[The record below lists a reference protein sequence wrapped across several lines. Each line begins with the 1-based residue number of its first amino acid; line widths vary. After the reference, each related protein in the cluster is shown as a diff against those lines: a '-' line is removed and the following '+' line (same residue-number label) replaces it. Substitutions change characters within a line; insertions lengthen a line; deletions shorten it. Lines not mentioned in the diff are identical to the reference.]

1 MSLKEYSADAGTTLA
16 DHTEV
21 SLDMVPA
28 TQAAGTF
35 AMLARANVVRSLT
48 NPRKHFDAAYIQ
60 ELAES
65 AKAHGIIQ
73 PLLLRPLPGSRVADT
88 PRHVT
93 HEIVCGE
100 CRDRAS
106 EVAGLLTYPVMIK
119 NLSDDEVL
127 EIQLVE
133 NLKRRDLTP
142 LEEAEGYHALM
153 QHSKFSAR
161 DLAAKISM
169 SHSYVLARLK
179 LLDLCPEARTMMRE
193 ELLDASRALLVARI
207 PDHKLQIKAI
217 KEIIQGNGWGDDREP
232 MSAREAARHIQHN
245 YMVKLDTAKFN
256 IEAIDLV
263 PAAGSCKTCTK
274 RTGHSPDLF
283 SEVKSADVCTDPP
296 CFHKKE
302 EAHAA
307 QQVQQAKAK
316 GQTVIAGKAA
326 LELMPQPGYAAKF
339 KGYKRLDSVED
350 SPTDKPLRKIIGKQM
365 ANEGIAPIMIEHPH
379 RKNEMV
385 AALPNETVAR
395 LLKTVQGQ
403 AEAAKAVNKE
413 AKQFADEK
421 KAKAERKLKDQF
433 EQGWRN
439 ELMLRTWT
447 AMCTDGLLGAKAF
460 TLEVHR
466 YLALREVDRLT
477 TDDAAFL
484 CKLMQLGKVAPGAAV
499 RDYIKGTGCP
509 DLFLM
514 LLLMLR
520 DSGVHA
526 VTYDDDM
533 NVVENQALMLIAG
546 NVHGSKL
553 QSVISQIKAEV
564 QDQLTPPK
572 ALKTSS
578 TEGPAAQ
585 ATGAGGSAKPE
596 AKAKKPAPLASGSA
610 RKAKLSAQEAIT
622 GIAAAMQGMEAA
634 SADAVAPLSA
644 PATGQG
650 ADQPDGP
657 QADTAALPFP
667 VGTAVRIIKNE
678 DKLQMRLRKHAGKAG
693 TVTALLGVNVRDVSF
708 KGRTGG
714 IAAFDLSELEAA

>member
-1 MSLKEYSADAGTTLA
+1 MKEYSADTGTALA
-16 DHTEV
+16 DPIVTSNEH
-21 SLDMVPA
+21 VPA
-28 TQAAGTF
+28 EHF
-35 AMLARANVVRSLT
+35 HHLPLVELAPSLT
-48 NPRKHFDAAYIQ
+48 NPRKNFRADKLN
-60 ELAES
+60 ELADS
-65 AKAHGIIQ
+65 IKASGVHQ
-73 PLLLRPLPGSRVADT
+73 PILVRPLPGERVADT
-88 PRHVT
+88 DRRVT
-93 HEIVCGE
+93 YEIVSGE
-100 CRDRAS
+100 RRYRAS
-106 EVAGLLTYPVMIK
+106 QQADVKTIPALVRSLT
-119 NLSDDEVL
+119 DDQVL
-127 EIQLVE
+127 EIQLIE
-133 NLKRRDLTP
+133 NLQRDDLTP
-142 LEEAEGYHALM
+142 LEEAEGYDRLM
-153 QHSKFSAR
+153 LHSGIAAR
-161 DLAAKISM
+161 AMAAKIGM
-169 SHSYVLARLK
+169 SHSYVLGRLK

-193 ELLDASRALLVARI
+193 EKLDASRALLVARI
-207 PDHKLQIKAI
+207 PDHKLQIKAA
-217 KEIIQGNGWGDDREP
+217 KEIIQGKGWGDDSEP

-245 YMVKLDTAKFN
+245 YMVKLDTAKFS
-256 IEAIDLV
+256 IESIDLV

-274 RTGHSPDLF
+274 RTGHNPDLF

-326 LELMPQPGYAAKF
+326 LELMPQPGYNAKF
-339 KGYKRLDSVED
+339 KGYKRLDTVED

-365 ANEGIAPIMIEHPH
+365 ASEGIAPIMIEHPH
-379 RKNEMV
+379 RKGEMV

-413 AKQFADEK
+413 VKQFADEK

-433 EQGWRN
+433 EQSWRN

-447 AMCTDGLLGAKAF
+447 TMCTDGLLGAKAF

-466 YLALREVDRLT
+466 YLALREVSRLS

-484 CKLMQLGKVAPGAAV
+484 CKVMQLGKVAPIAAV

-514 LLLMLR
+514 LLLMQR
-520 DSGVHA
+520 DSHA
-526 VTYDDDM
+526 NDVRYDDDM
-533 NVVENQALMLIAG
+533 NVIENQALMLIAG

-572 ALKTSS
+572 AAKTSS

-585 ATGAGGSAKPE
+585 ATGAGGGAKLETKP
-596 AKAKKPAPLASGSA
+596 KKPAPAP
-610 RKAKLSAQEAIT
+610 RKAKLSAEEAIT

-644 PATGQG
+644 PATEPG

-657 QADTAALPFP
+657 QADTSNHPDAGFA
-667 VGTAVRIIKNE
+667 VGVVVKITDRVESLGKTAWKW
-678 DKLQMRLRKHAGKAG
+678 AGKKG
-693 TVTALLGVNVRDVSF
+693 TITARVEGGGFWDVTF
-708 KGRTGG
+708 KGRNGG
-714 IAAFDLSELEAA
+714 VCMFNQQDLEVVA